1 MTRLT
6 AKTES
11 ELKQILDELL
21 KYVTPIFSEKL
32 KRVIL
37 FGSYARGDYDEES
50 DIDVMFLI
58 DDDSKILHSKYRKA
72 VCIVESDIG
81 LKHDILLCSVLQN
94 EHDFYECVN
103 GIPFYK
109 NVEKEGVTIYGQ
121 KHAAIL

>member
-37 FGSYARGDYDEES
+37 FGSYARGDYDEEL
-50 DIDVMFLI
+50 DIDVMFL
-58 DDDSKILHSKYRKA
+58 KM
-72 VCIVESDIG
+72 
-81 LKHDILLCSVLQN
+81 
-94 EHDFYECVN
+94 
-103 GIPFYK
+103 
-109 NVEKEGVTIYGQ
+109 
-121 KHAAIL
+121 